1 MRQIV
6 EFLAA
11 GEPMKAF
18 DLFERIVDEGHD
30 DDSTIL
36 EASRLLANYIRHSS
50 RFKRHLIF
58 LKLQK
63 CSALSRLYL
72 SFQFNSF
79 QDSAFPKKEIFEGS
93 SLHDSETYLERTPS
107 QRHYVTSVG
116 SNRFFNLGLLS
127 DGSPVAEP
135 HLVQLPARVRQI
147 EMSNSHTIFLTDSS
161 SPENP
166 AENRL
171 FGCGKAASFL
181 PESSVSNHKTNGG
194 YVALPVGIRI
204 QNGSRVEQCHV
215 AEGKTMYRVGERWF
229 SGSGSPVELK
239 LTNYSTLNL
248 NCEGKS
254 VKIFLRIEDRRIFWN
269 RTVDFE
275 AQKPVEFIIN
285 GFTDTYFFDGFQILA
300 DATIYVANNGLLK
313 GKLELWKNK
322 DDGFQVD
329 RKTVSEHFDT
339 KYTLVGILDEIPGSC
354 GTNFFKLSPDGQN
367 LIMKKGKEITR
378 SEDTP
383 RTVFESIQHH
393 KIIKNRSD
401 QYDPID
407 IPMDL
412 TVIFKNYDNE
422 PVFVDYEEEYEDD
435 ESPKF
440 QTNRFLF
447 EMIYPEYVD
456 MIRGDEIVFD
466 MDDYQNSDLFVNWE
480 RPIRTEFVPENT
492 PPSSIFHLIST
503 EKHRIPC
510 HKNLILVYSRQITA
524 MQRFNTNYGNFGME
538 ISNFEGEKE
547 EEIREIEMNATAEVI
562 RNAIGGIRDIRTLY
576 GIKTIEL
583 IECIHFYDYHLMEEM
598 FRDAWK
604 ILGDTVTEHTV
615 SFLYEMYSMY
625 EDQVIEALS
634 KRPHLVYTSIS
645 GIVPPREL
653 LKRLSKNL
661 PQRIHHQ
668 KPHPSNPSDS
678 SKWSLATCETEY
690 VIKNLLNLDDD
701 WEEFIWSALREKCD
715 DELATWHAE
724 AVRRREER
732 RGAVRSR
739 TTSHRRNSRTLIEAL
754 ASSPIPIGGGRP
766 KTDSFSKSLAS
777 PSAQSPLASMSIS
790 PKGAIPIGK
799 PRNDSISNSLDDF
812 PEMGFISP
820 STPKS
825 TSSARFAPKGAR
837 FKKDLEILK
846 PLAPVNPWKTSTSSG
861 PSPAIWEQEE
871 RVNFD
876 EVVKK
881 EEKLQK
887 NIKSGFKKVR
897 LLPHVELEELA
908 RAEILQIFAQE
919 LHDEALIRVELVDDD
934 FGVENEDI
942 VWGHMPGL
950 VRR

>member
-11 GEPMKAF
+11 GEPMKAL
-18 DLFERIVDEGHD
+18 DLFERTVDEGHD

-79 QDSAFPKKEIFEGS
+79 RDSAFPKKEIFEGS
-93 SLHDSETYLERTPS
+93 SLHDSEAYLERTPT

-147 EMSNSHTIFLTDSS
+147 EMSNSHTIFLTDP

-166 AENRL
+166 ENRL

-181 PESSVSNHKTNGG
+181 PESSVSNEHHKTGG
-194 YVALPVGIRI
+194 YVALPVAIRS
-204 QNGSRVEQCHV
+204 QNGCRVEQCHV
-215 AEGKTMYRVGERWF
+215 AEGKTMYRVGERWI
-229 SGSGSPVELK
+229 SGSGSSVELK
-239 LTNYSTLNL
+239 LTNYSTLHL
-248 NCEGKS
+248 NCEGKC
-254 VKIFLRIEDRRIFWN
+254 VKIFLRIQDRRIFWN
-269 RTVDFE
+269 RTADFE
-275 AQKPVEFIIN
+275 AQKPVEFIVN
-285 GFTDTYFFDGFQILA
+285 GFTDAYFFDGFQILA
-300 DATIYVANNGLLK
+300 DGTIYVANNGLLK
-313 GKLELWKNK
+313 GRLELWKNK

-354 GTNFFKLSPDGQN
+354 GTDFFKLSPDGQN
-367 LIMKKGKEITR
+367 LIMKKGKEITPPV
-378 SEDTP
+378 DAP

-407 IPMDL
+407 IAMDL
-412 TVIFKNYDNE
+412 TVIFKNDDNE

-440 QTNRFLF
+440 ETNRFLF
-447 EMIYPEYVD
+447 ESMFPEHVEQ
-456 MIRGDEIVFD
+456 IQGDEIVFD
-466 MDDYQNSDLFVNWE
+466 VEENPNSDLFVNWE
-480 RPIRTEFVPENT
+480 RPISTEFVPENT
-492 PPSSIFHLIST
+492 PLASIFHLIST
-503 EKHRIPC
+503 EKQRIPC
-510 HKNLILVYSRQITA
+510 HKSLILVHSRQIAA

-538 ISNFEGEKE
+538 IADFGDEKE
-547 EEIREIEMNATAEVI
+547 QEIREIEMNATAEVI

-625 EDQVIEALS
+625 EDQVVEALA

-645 GIVPPREL
+645 GIVPPRGL

-668 KPHPSNPSDS
+668 KPHPSAPSDP

-690 VIKNLLNLDDD
+690 VIKNLVNLDDD

-724 AVRRREER
+724 AARRREER

-739 TTSHRRNSRTLIEAL
+739 TTSHKRNSRTLIEAL
-754 ASSPIPIGGGRP
+754 TSSPIPIGGRP

-777 PSAQSPLASMSIS
+777 PSAQSPLASMSMS
-790 PKGAIPIGK
+790 PKGGVPIGK

-837 FKKDLEILK
+837 FKKDLDILK
-846 PLAPVNPWKTSTSSG
+846 PLAPVNPWKTSATTSSG

-876 EVVKK
+876 EVIRK

-919 LHDEALIRVELVDDD
+919 LHDEALIKVELVDED
-934 FGVENEDI
+934 FGVENEEI